1 MRKITTIISILIL
14 SGSLIAQ
21 PARTYDSSG
30 KNNIFI
36 SFGVPALYSGLSYE
50 RLVFHKGSIRILL
63 RTGLGINIFKPSLGR
78 EFNIHTG
85 VSALYGKKSGKLEV
99 GLGIIHYFMQQ
110 YNLISEQSYHKYKPS
125 LYGVIGYRYDF
136 KKNPVSL
143 KLGVAPIL
151 VLNKDNNVFFPLI
164 DIGIGLRIK

>member
-1 MRKITTIISILIL
+1 MRKITTILSILFL

-21 PARTYDSSG
+21 PARSYSSSG

-36 SFGVPALYSGLSYE
+36 SIGAPAIYSGLSYE
-50 RLVFHKGSIRILL
+50 RLVFQKGSFRILS

-78 EFNIHTG
+78 EFNMHTG
-85 VSALYGKKSGKLEV
+85 ISALYGKKSDKLEV

-110 YNLISEQSYHKYKPS
+110 YDLEKEHNYHKYKPV
-125 LYGVIGYRYDF
+125 LYGVIGYRHDF

-164 DIGIGLRIK
+164 DLGIGLRIK